1 MDVKGNTPKKKVKID
16 LCEEN
21 TQTTKAVM
29 VDLGNCNESNK
40 ESSPQKPG
48 NYLKFDYENTPIR
61 MDVKAKVNK
70 LKEKS
75 KVDVCEQN
83 TPTSTQVSKS
93 NETDKLMAKQIILAK
108 LNLQRNILAYYIKN
122 KDKSSS
128 PTKLPNF
135 LYFDNENIGNS
146 PKRKRKLDISEKNT
160 PTAKKMLANFSKSS
174 KESSLVKPGNGLGL
188 KYLQKLAPAPLLAR
202 PVRELE
208 KIVKVTAPE
217 ELQRTPGKQTMVK
230 VYNTIFFSVRS
241 FCHFCQDEF
250 LLRLQENW
258 APKIGSPESMLSLK

>member
-21 TQTTKAVM
+21 MQTTKAVM

-61 MDVKAKVNK
+61 MDVKAIVNK

-93 NETDKLMAKQIILAK
+93 NETDKLMAKQSILAI
-108 LNLQRNILAYYIKN
+108 LNFHRNIFANYIKN
-122 KDKSSS
+122 KDKSSR

-160 PTAKKMLANFSKSS
+160 PTAKKMMANFSKSS
-174 KESSLVKPGNGLGL
+174 KESSLVKPGNDLGL
-188 KYLQKLAPAPLLAR
+188 KYDLQKLSPAPSLAR
-202 PVRELE
+202 PVSELE

-217 ELQRTPGKQTMVK
+217 ELQRTPGKQTMIK

-241 FCHFCQDEF
+241 FCHFCVT
-250 LLRLQENW
+250 
-258 APKIGSPESMLSLK
+258 LKQ